1 MIINTIIF
9 HFSHPCCLSV
19 LTCLELPWMHHQV
32 VFGERCLLTANCSVI
47 LTWKVVKKQFSSG
60 KMNLWSR
67 KKQNQNRMWDNYG
80 HFTHS
85 CCILMTFNENL
96 SLRGDKYY
104 LNHFESLV
112 KKDKNQK
119 YGRGKLLAR
128 KNEDQDFK
136 KTTKKNRLLVWR
148 ECCLEEKLCL
158 SDLNISLLTHV
169 WDTHTHPVVWR

>member
-67 KKQNQNRMWDNYG
+67 KKEKKTECAIIMGTLHTVAAFWWLL
-80 HFTHS
+80 S
-85 CCILMTFNENL
+85 FNVSGWNALHTEKEIVRVYENL

-112 KKDKNQK
+112 KKDKNLK
-119 YGRGKLLAR
+119 YGRGKQQQKRTGCWCDESAA
-128 KNEDQDFK
+128 
-136 KTTKKNRLLVWR
+136 
-148 ECCLEEKLCL
+148 
-158 SDLNISLLTHV
+158 
-169 WDTHTHPVVWR
+169 